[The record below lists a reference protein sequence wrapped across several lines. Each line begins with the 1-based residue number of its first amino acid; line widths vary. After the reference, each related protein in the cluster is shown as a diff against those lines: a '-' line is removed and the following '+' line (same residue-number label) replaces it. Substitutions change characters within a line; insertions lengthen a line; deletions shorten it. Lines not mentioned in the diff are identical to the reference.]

1 MALLP
6 LQGLFSGDFVLVVAP
21 VDDQDPM
28 STVAQK
34 VAYHAVG
41 KRVAAQD
48 RPMQVN
54 FNGEIVAEDATPATL
69 GMLPMDFV
77 EVSYR

>member
-6 LQGLFSGDFVLVVAP
+6 LQGLFLGDFVLVVAP

-34 VAYHAVG
+34 VAYHVVG

-48 RPMQVN
+48 RPMQVR
-54 FNGEIVAEDATPATL
+54 FNGEVVAEDATPATL

-77 EVSYR
+77 EVSYQ

>member
-6 LQGLFSGDFVLVVAP
+6 LQGLFLGDFVLVVAP

-34 VAYHAVG
+34 VAYHVVG
-41 KRVAAQD
+41 KRVAEQD
-48 RPMQVN
+48 RPMQVR
-54 FNGEIVAEDATPATL
+54 FNDEIVAEDATPATL

-77 EVSYR
+77 EVSYQ

>member
-6 LQGLFSGDFVLVVAP
+6 LQGLFLGDFVLVVAP

-34 VAYHAVG
+34 VAYHVVG
-41 KRVAAQD
+41 KRVAEQD
-48 RPMQVN
+48 RPMQVR
-54 FNGEIVAEDATPATL
+54 FNDEIVAEDATPATL

>member
-6 LQGLFSGDFVLVVAP
+6 LQGLFLGDFVLVVAP

-34 VAYHAVG
+34 VAYHVVG

-48 RPMQVN
+48 RPMQVR